1 MRHKLTVL
9 RAAMT
14 LASTFLPLLAQQ
26 FNGSTPT
33 GEATSTPLNLS
44 LDDAIARGLKT
55 NLGLLT
61 RENSS
66 TSARVDKMR
75 LLAAM
80 LPTVSGELS
89 MSEQQLSLS
98 TFGFHFPGVPNVI
111 GPFHYQD
118 ARANADIPVY
128 DPRT

>member
-9 RAAMT
+9 RA
-14 LASTFLPLLAQQ
+14 LPLFCTLLPLCAQ

-33 GEATSTPLNLS
+33 GEATPAPIQLS

-66 TSARVDKMR
+66 TNARVDRMQ

-80 LPTVSGELS
+80 LPTLSGEVS
-89 MSEQQLSLS
+89 MTEQQVSLS
-98 TFGFHFPGVPNVI
+98 TFGFHFAGVPSVI

-118 ARANADIPVY
+118 A
-128 DPRT
+128 